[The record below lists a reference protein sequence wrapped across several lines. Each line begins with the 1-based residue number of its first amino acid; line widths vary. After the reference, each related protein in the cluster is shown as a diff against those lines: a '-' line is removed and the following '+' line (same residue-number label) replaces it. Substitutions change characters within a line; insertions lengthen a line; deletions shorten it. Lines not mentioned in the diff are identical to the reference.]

1 MLAYLTDI
9 FGRDNASA
17 SVYDGTLEIDWF
29 VHLRRRAATA
39 AVTACGHL
47 GHVAVLADDADTVV
61 QAYRVVA
68 PWLADGVE
76 EPGATTPRPSPAGR
90 AAAGTP
96 RPAPPAPSAG
106 SWTSPR
112 SRSWKRL

>member
-1 MLAYLTDI
+1 MRYTLAYLTDI

-76 EPGATTPRPSPAGR
+76 EPGATTPRPSPAGYLSENSLR
-90 AAAGTP
+90 VRCPTHWRGIHCS
-96 RPAPPAPSAG
+96 PSVRH
-106 SWTSPR
+106 T
-112 SRSWKRL
+112 